1 MPIYFAGFNI
11 AADHFSYFRDS
22 AYSQSATSCQAFF
35 REVVDVAN
43 FQCAMRSDETVKHRL
58 QQPKV
63 LFNDPSGDPRLEKR
77 SILMVSS
84 HLQEDHP
91 FYLPVRIQPRNNDH
105 VPKYI
110 PGNERFSIQSILG
123 LEQSTSQN
131 TLVAN
136 PQLDSEQLQ
145 RDTSPAGNE
154 LDDKATVSGSDESLT
169 STHEDDCES
178 EELKAVRKAYAQSE
192 RKKAYQRAYQKAY
205 RQSEKGKARR
215 RAWAQSEKGKACA
228 RSWKRRAYQQAYR
241 QSSKGK
247 AYEQSE
253 KRKAYLKAYEQT
265 EKRKAYLKAY
275 EQTEKRK
282 AYRKAYLKAYEQT
295 EKRKAYRKAYLK
307 AYEQTEK
314 RKAYR
319 KAYNQSERVKA
330 FQKVYQRV
338 YQKSYR
344 QTEKGRAYQKAY
356 RESPQG
362 RAYLKAYRN
371 AYNKVLRV
379 TGDIEQARIA
389 GRQAT
394 VFLKESNKANNNEPF
409 RE

>member
-1 MPIYFAGFNI
+1 MPFYFADFNFNI
-11 AADHFSYFRDS
+11 AADHFSYLRDS
-22 AYSQSATSCQAFF
+22 AYSESAASCQAFF

-43 FQCAMRSDETVKHRL
+43 LQCAMRADETVKHCL
-58 QQPKV
+58 QQPRV

-91 FYLPVRIQPRNNDH
+91 LRIQPRNNDH

-131 TLVAN
+131 ALVAN
-136 PQLDSEQLQ
+136 PPLDSEQLH

-154 LDDKATVSGSDESLT
+154 LDDKATASDSDESLT
-169 STHEDDCES
+169 STDHCES
-178 EELKAVRKAYAQSE
+178 KELQAARKAYAKSE
-192 RKKAYQRAYQKAY
+192 RIKAYQRAYQKAY

-228 RSWKRRAYQQAYR
+228 RSWKRRAYQRAYR
-241 QSSKGK
+241 QSSKGMAGQKAHAQSGKRKVYIK
-247 AYEQSE
+247 AYQ
-253 KRKAYLKAYEQT
+253 QT
-265 EKRKAYLKAY
+265 EKWKAYVKAY

-282 AYRKAYLKAYEQT
+282 AYRKAYSQC
-295 EKRKAYRKAYLK
+295 
-307 AYEQTEK
+307 
-314 RKAYR
+314 
-319 KAYNQSERVKA
+319 ERVKA
-330 FQKVYQRV
+330 YQKVYQK
-338 YQKSYR
+338 Y
-344 QTEKGRAYQKAY
+344 Y

-362 RAYLKAYRN
+362 RACLKAYRK
-371 AYNKVLRV
+371 AYHEVLGV
-379 TGDIEQARIA
+379 TGDIEQARAA

-394 VFLKESNKANNNEPF
+394 ALIREANKANNNEPL
-409 RE
+409 REQTGS